1 MDKDTEEILKK
12 YRRKLDGKVG
22 KSAVSEYEIDPNF
35 SREYDIF
42 RKEALSKRLTL
53 YESLCNIFEKILK
66 VKPGKKDFENIK
78 KSIEITHI
86 NITPEG
92 AGSLAAFTTLFLV
105 LLGILVSVY
114 AIVSSE
120 GSPLGLLFLSVI
132 LILGGLLLFKPISR
146 IPINIATKWRLG
158 ASNQMVLCILYIVMY
173 MRHTSNLE
181 NAIKFSAQH
190 IKEPLSLDL
199 RKIFWDIETGKFSTL
214 KESLDN
220 YLVGWRDYNLE
231 FVNAFHLIE
240 SSLYEPSEDR
250 RVDLLDKSLETI
262 LNGTYDRMLHFA
274 HELQSPV
281 TILYML
287 GVILPILG
295 LVIFPLVG
303 SFLSGAVKWYHL
315 FILYDIILPIV
326 VYSYGV
332 NILSKRPTGY
342 GDSDFGYNTRKRPL
356 FIPIFIFMIFFIIGI
371 SPLFFKYF
379 DPTIDFTFG
388 SLGKFFDFKCENG
401 TCIGPYGVGAL
412 LLGLLLPL
420 GLAISIGIYYKLK
433 VGNSVKIR
441 EETKKLES
449 EFSASLF
456 QLGNRI
462 GDGVPAEIAFET
474 VAETMHGT
482 PSGNFFQKV
491 VLNIRNLGMNIEKAI
506 FNLKNGAILY
516 YPSALVESSMEVL
529 VESARKGPKV
539 VARSLISISNYVQQ
553 ISRINER
560 IKDLLSEIVSS
571 MKSQINFLAPVIAG
585 IVVGISSM
593 IVGVISKLGDLFEQ
607 ANQQGSANQLGNLGV
622 AAQIFNIRDVIPG
635 YYFQLIVG
643 IYLVEIIIIL
653 TIFTNAIENGSDKLN
668 EEHSLS
674 KSILKSVLVYTLLAA
689 AVVLIFNSLAI
700 GILTVTNF

>member
-1 MDKDTEEILKK
+1 MDKDTADILKK

-22 KSAVSEYEIDPNF
+22 KSAISEYEIDPNF

-66 VKPGKKDFENIK
+66 VKPGKKDYEEIN
-78 KSIEITHI
+78 KSIGITHL
-86 NITPEG
+86 NISPAG

-105 LLGILVSVY
+105 LIGILLSIF
-114 AIVSSE
+114 AIVGNE
-120 GSPLGLLFLSVI
+120 GSPLGILILSLI

-146 IPINIATKWRLG
+146 IPINIATKWRLK

-214 KESLDN
+214 KESLDD
-220 YLVGWRDYNLE
+220 YLESWRDYNLE

-240 SSLYEPSEDR
+240 SSLYEPGEDR
-250 RVDLLDKSLETI
+250 RVELLDKSLETI
-262 LNGTYDRMLHFA
+262 LNGTYDKMLHFA
-274 HELQSPV
+274 HELKSPV

-295 LVIFPLVG
+295 LVIFPLIG
-303 SFLSGAVKWYHL
+303 SFLGGAIKWYHL
-315 FILYDIILPIV
+315 FVLYDILLPVI
-326 VYSYGV
+326 VYSYGAS
-332 NILSKRPTGY
+332 ILSKRPTGY
-342 GDSDFGYNTRKRPL
+342 GESDVGYGTRKKPL
-356 FIPIFIFMIFFIIGI
+356 FIPLFIFFIFFIIGF
-371 SPLFFKYF
+371 SPIFFRYYDPSF
-379 DPTIDFTFG
+379 DVSFG
-388 SLGKFFDFKCENG
+388 SLGKFFDFKCDG
-401 TCIGPYGVGAL
+401 GSCSGPYGVGAL
-412 LLGLLLPL
+412 LLGLLFPL
-420 GLAISIGIYYKLK
+420 GLAISIGVYYKMKL
-433 VGNSVKIR
+433 GNAHKIR
-441 EETKKLES
+441 DETKKLES

-482 PSGNFFQKV
+482 PSGNFFQRIV
-491 VLNIRNLGMNIEKAI
+491 ANIRSLGMNVEKAI

-516 YPSALVESSMEVL
+516 YPSALVQSSMEVL

-571 MKSQINFLAPVIAG
+571 MKSQISFLAPVIAG

-593 IVGVISKLGDLFEQ
+593 IVGVIGKLGDLFEQ
-607 ANQQGSANQLGNLGV
+607 ANTQGGANQLGNLGV
-622 AAQIFNIRDVIPG
+622 AAQIFNIKDVIPG

-643 IYLVEIIIIL
+643 TYLVEIIIIL

-668 EEHSLS
+668 EEYYLS
-674 KSILKSVLVYTLLAA
+674 KSIIKSVLIYTLLAA
-689 AVVLIFNSLAI
+689 MVVLIFNSLAV